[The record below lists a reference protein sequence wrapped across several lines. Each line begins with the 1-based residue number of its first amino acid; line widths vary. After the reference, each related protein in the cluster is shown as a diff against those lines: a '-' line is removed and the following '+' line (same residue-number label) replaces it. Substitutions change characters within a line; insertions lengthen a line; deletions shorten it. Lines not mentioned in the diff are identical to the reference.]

1 MPRQFKTARLMKKLS
16 LPEAAEQLGISRVA
30 LNAWEIE
37 KKTPSVERVENMA
50 DLYGVSTDFLLGRS
64 NSFDLSENKLIS
76 PKSLAFMHGKPV
88 WSNKYG
94 WMLVDS
100 VNKKLITDCE
110 HAVSFTDAGELYNN
124 PLPFSESDTPS
135 REPLD
140 RDKLTYGSEI
150 WVEPISMDCNLRQ
163 ELRGWYRV
171 KHHAIENEAGNR
183 FTLDSYG
190 SKWLAFSDFTE

>member
-16 LPEAAEQLGISRVA
+16 LPEAAEQLGISRAA

-64 NSFDLSENKLIS
+64 DLFHLSADAPIS
-76 PKSLAFMHGKPV
+76 QKSLILMHGKPV

-100 VNKKLITDCE
+100 ISKKLIIDCDNMIPF
-110 HAVSFTDAGELYNN
+110 ANAGELYGN
-124 PLPFSESDTPS
+124 PVSFSESVMPNG
-135 REPLD
+135 EPLD
-140 RDKLTYGSEI
+140 KDELVYGTEI
-150 WVEPISMDCNLRQ
+150 WVEPISTDMTLRQ

-171 KHHAIENEAGNR
+171 RHHAIENEAGNR

-190 SKWLAFSDFTE
+190 AKWIAFANMNE

>member
-1 MPRQFKTARLMKKLS
+1 MPRQFKTARLMKKMSLS
-16 LPEAAEQLGISRVA
+16 EAAQKLGISTTA
-30 LNAWEIE
+30 LNSWENG

-64 NSFDLSENKLIS
+64 DLFHLSADSPIS
-76 PKSLAFMHGKPV
+76 QKSLIFMHGKPI

-110 HAVSFTDAGELYNN
+110 HTISFDDAGELYSN
-124 PLPFSESDTPS
+124 PMPFSDSVMPS
-135 REPLD
+135 GEPLN
-140 RDKLTYGSEI
+140 RNELTYGSEI
-150 WVEPISMDCNLRQ
+150 WVEPISMDSTLRQ
-163 ELRGWYRV
+163 ELRGWYRI

-190 SKWLAFSDFTE
+190 AKWIAFSDFTE

>member
-1 MPRQFKTARLMKKLS
+1 MPRQFKTARLMKKMS
-16 LPEAAEQLGISRVA
+16 LYEAAQKLGISTTA
-30 LNAWEIE
+30 LNSWENG

-64 NSFDLSENKLIS
+64 NLFDLSENKLIS
-76 PKSLAFMHGKPV
+76 PKSLTFMHGKPV

-94 WMLVDS
+94 WMLVDV

-110 HAVSFTDAGELYNN
+110 HTVSFADAGELYNN
-124 PLPFSESDTPS
+124 PLPFSESATPS
-135 REPLD
+135 GEPLD

-150 WVEPISMDCNLRQ
+150 WVEPISADTELRQ

-190 SKWLAFSDFTE
+190 AKWIAFLNLTE

>member
-16 LPEAAEQLGISRVA
+16 LPEAAKQLGISRAA

-64 NSFDLSENKLIS
+64 DSSDLPANKLIS
-76 PKSLAFMHGKPV
+76 PKSLSFMHGKPI

-94 WMLVDS
+94 CMLVDA
-100 VNKKLITDCE
+100 VNKKLIIDCE
-110 HAVSFTDAGELYNN
+110 HTVSFADAGELYNN
-124 PLPFSESDTPS
+124 PLPFSESATPS
-135 REPLD
+135 GEPLD

-150 WVEPISMDCNLRQ
+150 WVEPISADTELRQ

-190 SKWLAFSDFTE
+190 AKWIAFLNLTE